1 MMKYRKT
8 ILITSLLSFV
18 LMSNYIHG
26 QQKSKEA
33 LGNAIVASIVS
44 NDIDSFKS
52 LLLPKDVVLRFREIN
67 DPEDID
73 SETRDSLMMQYQ
85 VAYDNMIIPQYEKN
99 FHEIVNLSE
108 TNEIN
113 WSNLNY
119 LILYQDSSKDNEYIP
134 FLIHT
139 RLNNSAY
146 KHFYFGAVRYK
157 GEWYMEGKMEITKD
171 EKYAP

>member
-1 MMKYRKT
+1 MIKHLKI
-8 ILITSLLSFV
+8 ILITSLVSLV
-18 LMSNYIHG
+18 LMDNCIYG
-26 QQKSKEA
+26 QKKSKEA
-33 LGNAIVASIVS
+33 LGNSIVESVLS
-44 NDIDSFKS
+44 NNIDSFKS

-99 FHEIVNLSE
+99 FQEIVNLNE
-108 TNEIN
+108 NNEID